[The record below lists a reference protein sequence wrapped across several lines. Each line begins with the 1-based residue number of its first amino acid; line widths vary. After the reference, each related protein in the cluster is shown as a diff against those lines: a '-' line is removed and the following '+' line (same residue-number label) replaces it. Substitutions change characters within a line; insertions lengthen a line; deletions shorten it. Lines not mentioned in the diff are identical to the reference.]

1 MRSTLVGKGVN
12 WLCVN
17 RFRLKILGE
26 EKSKSMERRE
36 RRVIIKMY
44 KRGGKE
50 EYN

>member
-17 RFRLKILGE
+17 RFIIYIGRREVEING
-26 EKSKSMERRE
+26 RRE

-44 KRGGKE
+44 KRGRKE